1 MSPGSWKRLLPWP
14 KSERPTERNLR
25 LQGRLVVL
33 REKRIEDVEA
43 DFAWRVDPE
52 LASLDATSPLRLSL
66 KEYTRYFRDE
76 LEYPSPWSVRLA
88 VDTLGGEHI
97 GNVMYYDVDE
107 RKRQAELGIMIGV
120 REYWDRGYGTD
131 VVNTVLRH
139 IFADTGIERVYLHTL
154 EWNERAQTVFKK
166 TGFTPVRKVSRDGHN
181 FILMEMIRSDWLA
194 NHLDEDSESKVAGSR
209 ASVDFGGGT
218 SGISG

>member
-107 RKRQAELGIMIGV
+107 RKRQAELGIMIG
-120 REYWDRGYGTD
+120 
-131 VVNTVLRH
+131 
-139 IFADTGIERVYLHTL
+139 IERVYLHTL

-166 TGFTPVRKVSRDGHN
+166 TGFTPVRKVSRDGYN

-194 NHLDEDSESKVAGSR
+194 NHLDEDSESEVAGSR

>member
-14 KSERPTERNLR
+14 KSERPAERNLR

-43 DFAWRVDPE
+43 DFAWRVDSE
-52 LASLDATSPLRLSL
+52 LASLDATTPLRLSL
-66 KEYTRYFRDE
+66 KEYKRYFRDE

-88 VDTLGGEHI
+88 VETLDGEHI

-107 RKRQAELGIMIGV
+107 RKRQAELGIMIGI

-131 VVNTVLRH
+131 VVATILRH
-139 IFADTGIERVYLHTL
+139 IFVETGIERVYLHTL
-154 EWNERAQTVFKK
+154 EWNERAQTAFKN
-166 TGFTPVRKVSRDGHN
+166 TGFTPVRKVVREGHN
-181 FILMEMIRSDWLA
+181 FILMEALRSDWLID
-194 NHLDEDSESKVAGSR
+194 HSDEDGDAAAAGDHVP
-209 ASVDFGGGT
+209 ADVEGGR
-218 SGISG
+218 SGVPD

>member
-1 MSPGSWKRLLPWP
+1 
-14 KSERPTERNLR
+14 
-25 LQGRLVVL
+25 VVL

-52 LASLDATSPLRLSL
+52 LASLDATTPLRLSL
-66 KEYTRYFRDE
+66 KEYTRYFQDE

-88 VDTLGGEHI
+88 VDTLEGEHI

-107 RKRQAELGIMIGV
+107 RKRHAELGIMIGV

-154 EWNERAQTVFKK
+154 EWNERAKTAFKK
-166 TGFTPVRKVSRDGHN
+166 TGFSPMRKVSRDGHN
-181 FILMEMIRSDWLA
+181 FILMEILRSDWQA
-194 NHLDEDSESKVAGSR
+194 NHLEEDSGVQAQRDRSSADIGGDRSR
-209 ASVDFGGGT
+209 IPD
-218 SGISG
+218 

>member
-52 LASLDATSPLRLSL
+52 LASLDATSALRLSL
-66 KEYTRYFRDE
+66 EEYTRYFRDE

-131 VVNTVLRH
+131 VINTVLRH

-194 NHLDEDSESKVAGSR
+194 NHLDEDSESQVAGSR

>member
-14 KSERPTERNLR
+14 KSERPAERDLR

-52 LASLDATSPLRLSL
+52 LASLDASTALRLSL

-131 VVNTVLRH
+131 VVTTVLRH

-154 EWNERAQTVFKK
+154 ESNERAKTAFKK
-166 TGFTPVRKVSRDGHN
+166 TGFSPVRKVSRDGYN
-181 FILMEMIRSDWLA
+181 FILMEILRSDWLA
-194 NHLDEDSESKVAGSR
+194 NHLVEDSDAQAAGNR
-209 ASVDFGGGT
+209 ASADVGGDKF
-218 SGISG
+218 GISD